1 MIGTRNIGDAADE
14 NDVVQEE
21 DSGGEYLGDSSDIS
35 FEEEE
40 AETEEEEEDVE
51 EEVEEDEEEFV
62 NSVKKELLKV
72 ENRIKLL
79 VDELHFLRQC
89 TGLMT
94 AEQQNKIKTFEETL
108 SQLTSAKSQM
118 ITFINES

>member
-1 MIGTRNIGDAADE
+1 M
-14 NDVVQEE
+14 
-21 DSGGEYLGDSSDIS
+21 
-35 FEEEE
+35 
-40 AETEEEEEDVE
+40 
-51 EEVEEDEEEFV
+51 EEDEEEFV